1 MSLCWVHP
9 WCLFCLV
16 QSRYPL
22 LGPPLV
28 FMLSVQL
35 RYPHRMQ
42 CAVLVFIRVRWI
54 FSSSDTAEISLNMG
68 RKTLKP
74 LKQGQSHNIA
84 TRTKRVIWYHSF
96 YNLQLQGHDHWRN
109 WRIVLAVSVKVWFWM
124 KLLFL
129 YSLTSTYC
137 LILWCL
143 QRHVLALI
151 VVWCFITTII
161 FLVSINFKQWSKL
174 LLKGRPGA
182 VVRAVSL
189 SHQVT
194 GSKQP
199 LRRFCGGE
207 TCLGF
212 SLPQTPLM

>member
-28 FMLSVQL
+28 FMLSVQS
-35 RYPHRMQ
+35 RYPHRVQ
-42 CAVLVFIRVRWI
+42 CAVSFVRVRWI

-109 WRIVLAVSVKVWFWM
+109 WRIVLVVSVKVWFWM

-129 YSLTSTYC
+129 YFL
-137 LILWCL
+137 L
-143 QRHVLALI
+143 QLI
-151 VVWCFITTII
+151 VWYFDVYNAMFW
-161 FLVSINFKQWSKL
+161 L
-174 LLKGRPGA
+174 LLLFD
-182 VVRAVSL
+182 VL
-189 SHQVT
+189 SQQLDPIYILKHQT
-194 GSKQP
+194 SP
-199 LRRFCGGE
+199 LLPLLLQSSILIILLDM
-207 TCLGF
+207 LGH
-212 SLPQTPLM
+212 